1 MSPLPQHKG
10 TPPSSSAHVCC
21 APPLIVERPIPQASG
36 QGTMAGGSGPGVWV
50 REGLGKGTA
59 LEVREGEALSEGDAL
74 RLVALDVPEA
84 EGESEVGEGSG
95 VCVMEAG
102 APSDRVVVSEGVSDE
117 VSDDVADRDGI
128 VEVLVELRDV
138 VGEGGDG
145 LVAVTP
151 EAEGESEVGEGRGVC
166 VMEAGAPGDRV
177 VVSEGVSDEDSVD
190 VADIDGIVEGPL
202 VELRDV
208 VVEGITLV
216 ELDIVGEGDDELVAV
231 MLEVKEE
238 SEVGEGRDVCVMEAG
253 APGDK
258 VVVSE
263 GVSDGVAD
271 SEGIER
277 VLVGLPDSVG
287 EGDDELVAVTLEL
300 VV

>member
-1 MSPLPQHKG
+1 M
-10 TPPSSSAHVCC
+10 
-21 APPLIVERPIPQASG
+21 AS
-36 QGTMAGGSGPGVWV
+36 
-50 REGLGKGTA
+50 
-59 LEVREGEALSEGDAL
+59 
-74 RLVALDVPEA
+74 
-84 EGESEVGEGSG
+84 VG
-95 VCVMEAG
+95 
-102 APSDRVVVSEGVSDE
+102 
-117 VSDDVADRDGI
+117 
-128 VEVLVELRDV
+128 
-138 VGEGGDG
+138 
-145 LVAVTP
+145 P